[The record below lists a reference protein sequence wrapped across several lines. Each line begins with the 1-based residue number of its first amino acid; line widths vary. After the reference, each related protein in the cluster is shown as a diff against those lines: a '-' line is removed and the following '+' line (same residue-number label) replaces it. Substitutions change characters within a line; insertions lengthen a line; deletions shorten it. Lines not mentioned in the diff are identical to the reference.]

1 MKKVYRKFVLPS
13 LAILIG
19 LTACAVRDTEPL
31 WQLPGERHRITV
43 KEDMDRLNL
52 VIGPEDA
59 GLSNLQKQAVQAFAG
74 AWRDHG
80 HGPLAVSIPSGSANG
95 PAAVTAAAQ
104 TRAALFA
111 QGLNW
116 NQIVGGHYDARGQVA
131 APVVLTF
138 KRYTAS
144 AEGCSAAYQGLVT
157 TFQNQPSYNFGCA
170 VAANTAA
177 MIADP
182 HDLLSPRQQGPAES
196 DRRMNQYDKYIK
208 GENTSSTRSDEEK
221 GTVSNVSNQ

>member
-1 MKKVYRKFVLPS
+1 MKKMYRKLILPS
-13 LAILIG
+13 LAILTG
-19 LTACAVRDTEPL
+19 LSGCVAHETEPL

-52 VIGPEDA
+52 VLGPEDS
-59 GLSNLQKQAVQAFAG
+59 GLSNVQKQAVQAFAS

-95 PAAVTAAAQ
+95 TAAVTAAAE
-104 TRAALFA
+104 TRAALYA

-138 KRYTAS
+138 RRYIAS
-144 AEGCSAAYQGLVT
+144 ADGCSAAHEGLST
-157 TFQNQPSYNFGCA
+157 TFQNKESRNFGCA
-170 VAANTAA
+170 LASNTAA

-182 HDLLSPRQQGPAES
+182 HDLLAPRHQGPKDA
-196 DRRMNQYDKYIK
+196 DRRMDMYEKYVK
-208 GENTSSTRSDEEK
+208 GENTSSSRSDEEK
-221 GTVSNVSNQ
+221 GTVSNVSNN